1 MEYLARITLEH
12 QGIQEMLQ
20 VQKELSERLKKAK
33 GVNIVHLDNTLR
45 FWRDFLAQEHMS
57 WEEEFAFALFRK
69 LNHGLPERLQD
80 DHERIKAA
88 LAKLEATIKP
98 LRSGRPHSGREFVRW
113 GEELAETVIDHL
125 ARENTALL
133 ELKEQG
139 ESEQNMEFQPDR
151 PPWGRV
157 KQLVQVADELCQEYL
172 QKPSVLRTLQEDTVA
187 VEEAEAEERSLEP
200 APAEAGGNG
209 APPDAEIGEADSL
222 L

>member
-12 QGIQEMLQ
+12 QGIQEILQ
-20 VQKELSERLKKAK
+20 VQKELNERLKKAK

-69 LNHGLPERLQD
+69 LNHGLPERLQG

-88 LAKLEATIKP
+88 LANLEATIKP

-113 GEELAETVIDHL
+113 GEELTEAVTDHL

-133 ELKEQG
+133 GLKGQG
-139 ESEQNMEFQPDR
+139 ETEAKFGVPTGR
-151 PPWGRV
+151 P
-157 KQLVQVADELCQEYL
+157 
-172 QKPSVLRTLQEDTVA
+172 TVGPG
-187 VEEAEAEERSLEP
+187 ETP
-200 APAEAGGNG
+200 G
-209 APPDAEIGEADSL
+209 ASG
-222 L
+222 